1 MRIQFQ
7 SLIGT
12 VQQQYLLRF
21 LFSLYPI
28 FPVFQPFSP
37 KKSVNLVIVNSRKAL
52 ILLAFLF
59 LSKLARRFTDFLTV
73 FCCFQHLFMLF
84 LSWRPWFYWVGGSP
98 TFFTDFL
105 TIFVLIKEKAPV
117 LSQKL
122 KLLLNISI
130 TPAIRPSPYIH
141 DLHLY
146 SATRKISLSFGE
158 RPLTS
163 YPGFRP
169 SLHRNGYLQISP
181 SIQIFPQLFLPYG
194 YFHRLL
200 PL

>member
-1 MRIQFQ
+1 M
-7 SLIGT
+7 
-12 VQQQYLLRF
+12 
-21 LFSLYPI
+21 FSLYLI
-28 FPVFQPFSP
+28 STVFQSFSP
-37 KKSVNLVIVNSRKAL
+37 KKSVNLFIVNSRNAL

-59 LSKLARRFTDFLTV
+59 LSKLARRFTDFSAV
-73 FCCFQHLFMLF
+73 FCCFRHFSMLF
-84 LSWRPWFYWVGGSP
+84 LFWKPWFYWPGGSP

-105 TIFVLIKEKAPV
+105 TIFVLIKEKASV

-122 KLLLNISI
+122 KPLLNISI

-141 DLHLY
+141 VLHLY

>member
-1 MRIQFQ
+1 MFTAFHVFIIPYF
-7 SLIGT
+7 
-12 VQQQYLLRF
+12 YRF
-21 LFSLYPI
+21 WIFFS
-28 FPVFQPFSP
+28 
-37 KKSVNLVIVNSRKAL
+37 KKSVNLFIVNSCKAL

-59 LSKLARRFTDFLTV
+59 CQNWLEVHR
-73 FCCFQHLFMLF
+73 LFY
-84 LSWRPWFYWVGGSP
+84 R
-98 TFFTDFL
+98 
-105 TIFVLIKEKAPV
+105 IFNNLCLIKEKAPV

-122 KLLLNISI
+122 KPLLNISI

-141 DLHLY
+141 ALHLY

-163 YPGFRP
+163 YPGLRP